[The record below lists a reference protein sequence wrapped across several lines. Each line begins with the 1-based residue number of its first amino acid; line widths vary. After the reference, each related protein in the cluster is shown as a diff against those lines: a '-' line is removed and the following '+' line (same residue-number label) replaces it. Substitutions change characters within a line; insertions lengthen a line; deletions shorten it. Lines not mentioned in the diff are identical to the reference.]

1 MEFIKNIISQN
12 TILSRIVK
20 NIVFILALMISI
32 SLTIFL
38 ASFIF
43 FALLCLLLFGL
54 IVFTY
59 LKFRTRLSGGRS
71 PFFRFTNAFR
81 SEPNIKTKRPNYS
94 TETDASD
101 GPIIDAHNTPD
112 GWSVED

>member
-12 TILSRIVK
+12 NILSRIVK

-43 FALLCLLLFGL
+43 FALLGLLLFGL
-54 IVFTY
+54 IIFTY
-59 LKFRTRLSGGRS
+59 LKFRSRLSGGHS
-71 PFFRFTNAFR
+71 PFLRFNKVFR
-81 SEPNIKTKRPNYS
+81 SEPNVKTKRPNYS
-94 TETDASD
+94 TESDASD

>member
-32 SLTIFL
+32 FLTIFL

-43 FALLCLLLFGL
+43 FALLGLLLFGL
-54 IVFTY
+54 IIFTY
-59 LKFRTRLSGGRS
+59 LKFRSRLSGGHS
-71 PFFRFTNAFR
+71 PFLRFTKAFR
-81 SEPNIKTKRPNYS
+81 SEPNVKTKRPNYS
-94 TETDASD
+94 TESDASD

>member
-43 FALLCLLLFGL
+43 FVLLSLLLFGL
-54 IVFTY
+54 IIFTY
-59 LKFRTRLSGGRS
+59 LRFRSRLSGGHY
-71 PFFRFTNAFR
+71 PFLRFTKAFR
-81 SEPNIKTKRPNYS
+81 SEPNVKTKRPNYS
-94 TETDASD
+94 TESDASD

>member
-12 TILSRIVK
+12 TILSRIIK

-43 FALLCLLLFGL
+43 FALLGLLLFGL
-54 IVFTY
+54 IIFTY
-59 LKFRTRLSGGRS
+59 LKFRSRLSGGHY
-71 PFFRFTNAFR
+71 PFLRFTKAFR
-81 SEPNIKTKRPNYS
+81 SEPNVKTKSPNYS
-94 TETDASD
+94 TESDASD